1 MNYEQREALEK
12 DLQAKRA
19 EYSEATRKYN
29 EAIYDGD
36 SKASDHFS
44 EKRDEAAK
52 AIMNIKNL
60 IR

>member
-1 MNYEQREALEK
+1 MTDKQQKELEE
-12 DLQAKRA
+12 KRA
-19 EYSEATRKYN
+19 EYSEATRKCN
-29 EAIYDGD
+29 EAFYNRD

-60 IR
+60 LR